1 MNYELDNGI
10 GDGTRVGAIIL
21 TTDET
26 LEYEARQVLAGRG
39 VNLMHARI
47 PSEADVTPETLRAMA
62 ASMTATAE
70 LLPRGLHS
78 IAYGCTSASTVIGPD
93 EVARLIG
100 EAHPGTPV
108 ANPISSVMD
117 ALGAL
122 GASRIA
128 LVTPYVPSVTAPMRA
143 LLAENGIETVSEVSF
158 GEGDD
163 WKVARIS
170 EASTRAAMLEAGRAE
185 GVEAIFA
192 SCTNLRTFGIID
204 AVEDELGVPVISS
217 NLALTWNMLRLAGV
231 DAKGWGPG
239 RLYRI

>member
-1 MNYELDNGI
+1 
-10 GDGTRVGAIIL
+10 
-21 TTDET
+21 
-26 LEYEARQVLAGRG
+26 
-39 VNLMHARI
+39 
-47 PSEADVTPETLRAMA
+47 
-62 ASMTATAE
+62 
-70 LLPRGLHS
+70 
-78 IAYGCTSASTVIGPD
+78 
-93 EVARLIG
+93 
-100 EAHPGTPV
+100 
-108 ANPISSVMD
+108 
-117 ALGAL
+117 
-122 GASRIA
+122 
-128 LVTPYVPSVTAPMRA
+128 MRA